1 MSKGFEVKLEGSEL
15 EGRTEVEV
23 SIQGYSVLLA
33 EASLEMDISVGMVDL
48 LGLVLRTQC
57 GSCSAM
63 KVQDSKKGERN

>member
-1 MSKGFEVKLEGSEL
+1 MSKGFVRLEESEL